1 MTEDIILTGEEPE
14 SNQFPGVSVDVV
26 ILVANRGAA

>member
-1 MTEDIILTGEEPE
+1 MSAITEAEWHGPL

-26 ILVANRGAA
+26 ILVADRGE